1 MKGSMTGIIRQ
12 RYCPMKGFE
21 QVASADVLHQMFVF
35 VGVVTE
41 RAVVVPEAY
50 GSFCVGVFHRVS
62 NPRLWSDD
70 E

>member
-1 MKGSMTGIIRQ
+1 M
-12 RYCPMKGFE
+12 
-21 QVASADVLHQMFVF
+21 LHQMFVF